1 MKKWIVGISVIIII
15 LLILIII
22 LLSYLQADDEIS
34 ELPGGNQAI
43 SSDLYDY
50 EETKTELLTDKTSFY
65 IVTKCI
71 SNYLDMVNKT
81 NSLYYGEDANGNY
94 VKVIDDSTIASN
106 ILDILD
112 KAYISENNIT
122 MKNVYDFV
130 ENVETKQIFIPL
142 KMNILPG
149 RVNETYAVYG
159 MIQDLNYQFIKY
171 LYIIVTLDIQNHTYA
186 IQPILDTQYNDIDEI
201 TLQDRN
207 KSIEENDNNLYQV
220 ENITNE
226 YVSNQ
231 YLDSYKKMLLGNPD
245 LAYEYLDEEY
255 KVKRFGDIDTF
266 KKYIQERNILRTLS
280 LKQYSVEIKDEYTQ
294 YTCIDQNGN
303 YYIFKETAPMQYT
316 VILDTYTIDLPEFT
330 QKYAN
335 STEEEKVLLNLQ
347 KFFEAIN
354 QADYAYA
361 YSKLDETFK
370 ANNFKTQQDF
380 ESYVKSTFFEQN
392 KLSASNPQRQNDIY
406 LYDLSIT
413 DATGKDQ
420 NTLTK
425 TFVMQLKEGT
435 DFVMSFGVN

>member
-15 LLILIII
+15 LLILVII

-50 EETKTELLTDKTSFY
+50 EESKTELLTDKTSFY
-65 IVTKCI
+65 IVTKCV
-71 SNYLDMVNKT
+71 SNYLDMINKT

-122 MKNVYDFV
+122 MENVYDFV

-255 KVKRFGDIDTF
+255 KVKKFGDIDTF
-266 KKYIQERNILRTLS
+266 KQYIQERNILRTLS

-316 VILDTYTIDLPEFT
+316 VILDTYTVDLPEFIEQYT
-330 QKYAN
+330 KA
-335 STEEEKVLLNLQ
+335 SDEDKVLMNIQ
-347 KFFEAIN
+347 KFFDAI
-354 QADYAYA
+354 DDGDYRYAYN
-361 YSKLDETFK
+361 KLDETYK
-370 ANNFKTQQDF
+370 ANNFATLEEF
-380 ESYVKSTFFEQN
+380 ENYVKSNFFAKN
-392 KLSASNPQRQNDIY
+392 SLSAGSAEKQGDIY
-406 LYDLSIT
+406 LYNVTIS
-413 DATGKDQ
+413 DASGESDDSVT
-420 NTLTK
+420 TS
-425 TFVMQLKEGT
+425 FVMQLQEGT
-435 DFVMSFGVN
+435 GFVMSFGI